1 MKRKGGC
8 SGTVHNSTNT
18 PLCARYHAI
27 LQIMNQSQPI
37 TKTIVCQI
45 NIGKIQVFDSSNQ
58 EVDRRDVQMDK
69 SNAAVKG

>member
-1 MKRKGGC
+1 
-8 SGTVHNSTNT
+8 
-18 PLCARYHAI
+18 
-27 LQIMNQSQPI
+27 MNQSQPI